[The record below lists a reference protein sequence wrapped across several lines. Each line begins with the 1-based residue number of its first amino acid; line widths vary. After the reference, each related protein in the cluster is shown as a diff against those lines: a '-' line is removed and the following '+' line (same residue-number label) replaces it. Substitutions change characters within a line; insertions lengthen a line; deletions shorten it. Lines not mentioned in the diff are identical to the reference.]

1 MPASLVRQSNLVVE
15 QNVDASNVTGATIN
29 GVASG
34 NTLIAVVVA
43 IRSGMSSGD
52 IISGYGTTIGGSAAN
67 TWSLMTGS
75 RIAYSSGSGRRTEIT
90 WWIASN
96 VSAGNTVGKPTF
108 AFSDDSTQVYT
119 HLDEWSG
126 ISASSPV
133 DKAKTASAAAGNA
146 TIATGSSGTLSQAS
160 ELVLVAWGN
169 RWCYQD
175 PPTIPS
181 GYTAVR
187 SIAGNNGT
195 NPLLAGRTFYK
206 EVSATTAVDATVSQ
220 TDDFDGSVI
229 SLVTLKLG
237 STTLRLEIDD
247 IDETDITGTTGWTIG
262 AWSGDPFTT
271 TANKVWT
278 GYSASVSGG
287 KLILPDAPSGASAGS
302 TYNVVGYQPSGTKML
317 AFCSGTVRAAS

>member
-1 MPASLVRQSNLVVE
+1 MPATLVRQSNLVV
-15 QNVDASNVTGATIN
+15 QDNIDGDSVTGATIN

-43 IRSGMSSGD
+43 IRGGMASGD
-52 IISGYGTTIGGSAAN
+52 IISGYGTTIGGVASN
-67 TWSLMTGS
+67 TWSLVTGS
-75 RIAYSSGSGRRTEIT
+75 RVAYSSGARRTEIT

-96 VSAGNTVGKPTF
+96 VAAGDTIGKPTF
-108 AFSDDSTQVYT
+108 AFSDDSTQVFT
-119 HLDEWSG
+119 HMDEWSG
-126 ISASSPV
+126 ISTTSPA
-133 DKAKTASAAAGNA
+133 DKAATATAAPGNA

-181 GYTAVR
+181 GYTAIR

-195 NPLLAGRTFYK
+195 NPLLAGRSFYK

-237 STTLRLEIDD
+237 STSLRLEIDD
-247 IDETDITGTTGWTIG
+247 IDEADITGTTGWKIG

-271 TANKVWT
+271 TANKVWD

-287 KLILPDAPSGASAGS
+287 KLILPDAPSGATAGA

-317 AFCSGTVRAAS
+317 AFCTGTVRAAS